1 MAGETVS
8 SDTPAAGVA
17 EAPAGH
23 PIQIPGFEIHREL
36 GRGGM
41 ARVYLAE
48 QTKLGRLV
56 ALKVV
61 TADFARDTQFRQ
73 RFLQESRINAG
84 LVHPNIV
91 QLYDADAHESVLY
104 LVMEY
109 VRGGDLNDR
118 LASGMRMHELVRVV
132 RDIGKALDYA
142 HSVGLVHRDIKPE
155 NILFREDDSAV
166 LTDFGIARFID
177 HDPLANRSGSVLGTP
192 QYMSPEQAAGR
203 PLDGRSDIYSLGVVF
218 YRMLTGD
225 VPYRADSAVSIGLK
239 HLQEPIPRLP
249 NHLSMFQEVVD
260 RCLAKKPEQRYQS
273 GAELSEALEQIRT
286 AGLMPNATIRAAAV
300 TTDEIRAVGSTLI
313 VAHDPARAE
322 RKSRKQ
328 RRRRRTR
335 QGLLFTLALCAAAA
349 TAYVFVEQPE
359 WVNRAMALAGLVED
373 REVQEAWT
381 NAQTLRQDPNQSLAS
396 IVSAYRRVLNL
407 DGSHRGAAEALAS
420 LRSQWQSDIAQALAQ
435 NDLTLAETKLAE
447 SAAAFPGDEQVAAL
461 REALDN
467 RRLASRLLTSTQALL
482 RSHGLSD
489 LPTANAAIQ
498 TYQEVL
504 RLAPGDEVAAQELE
518 KLARHYA
525 GLAEAAATEGRVED
539 AIGYL
544 DRASAAS
551 DRLPALDDVRQR
563 IQQATTL
570 QTTITELLGEASRLR
585 AGGTLINPPGANAA
599 ELYHRVLAID
609 PDNAV
614 AQQGLNEV
622 VTQLN
627 INATDM
633 LSRGELNAVRALVD
647 RASAVGLKAEAV
659 NRIKAQLDAEVT
671 RLAAVNKNLKEAE
684 RLLQQGF
691 ITEPGGANAV
701 ALLREV
707 EQLDPDNAAARRLLS
722 RAAERLA
729 EVAREAHAVGM
740 MAQARH
746 YLELALT
753 VTPDVAEWRELRA
766 SWEEEL
772 ASS

>member
-1 MAGETVS
+1 MADETLTT
-8 SDTPAAGVA
+8 DTPANGVA
-17 EAPAGH
+17 APPPAH
-23 PIQIPGFEIHREL
+23 PIEIPGFEIHREL

-155 NILFREDDSAV
+155 NILFREDASAV

-239 HLQEPIPRLP
+239 HLQEPVPRLP
-249 NHLSMFQEVVD
+249 NHLSMFQEVID

-273 GAELSEALEQIRT
+273 GAELSEALEAIRT
-286 AGLMPNATIRAAAV
+286 AGLMPNATIRAEAV

-313 VAHDPARAE
+313 VAQDPARAE

-328 RRRRRTR
+328 RRRRRVR
-335 QGLLFTLALCAAAA
+335 QGLLFTLALVAASSV
-349 TAYVFVEQPE
+349 AYVFVEQPE
-359 WVNRAMALAGLVED
+359 WVNRAMAFVGLVED
-373 REVQEAWT
+373 PEVQEAWT
-381 NAQTLRQDPNQSLAS
+381 NAQALRQDPNQSLAS

-407 DGSHRGAAEALAS
+407 DGDHRGAAEALAT
-420 LRSQWQSDIAQALAQ
+420 LRSQWQKDIEQALLQ

-447 SAAAFPGDEQVAAL
+447 SAAAFPADGQVAAL

-504 RLAPGDEVAAQELE
+504 RLAPGDPVAQEELE
-518 KLARHYA
+518 RLAIHYA
-525 GLAEAAATEGRVED
+525 GLAESAAGEGRVED

-544 DRASAAS
+544 DRASAAYA
-551 DRLPALDDVRQR
+551 RLPALDDVRQR

-585 AGGTLINPPGANAA
+585 AEGTLINPPGTNAA

-622 VTQLN
+622 VTRLDV
-627 INATDM
+627 NATE
-633 LSRGELNAVRALVD
+633 LLRRGELNAVRALVD
-647 RASAVGLKAEAV
+647 RASAVGLAAQAV
-659 NRIKAQLDAEVT
+659 NRIKGQLDAEVM
-671 RLAAVNKNLKEAE
+671 RLTAVNKNLKEAE

-691 ITEPGGANAV
+691 VTEPSGANAV

-707 EQLDPDNAAARRLLS
+707 VRLDPDNAAAQRLLNRS
-722 RAAERLA
+722 AERLA
-729 EVAREAHAVGM
+729 TVAQEAHAVGM
-740 MAQARH
+740 MEQARH

-766 SWEEEL
+766 SWEKEL